1 MKPSLKQAVR
11 WVISNSRYEASSEH
25 ERDLSLMEPKAR
37 LFLDHWS
44 INEGWFANTKYQWS
58 PTSRSLYTCKPQIYP
73 DENMFIEL
81 DERIWLHFFHNQQS
95 SKTLSMIVNRSPKA
109 VWEKNLITGSFDLA
123 INRDIFRSAKP
134 NKIIMVIKMLLGF
147 WHLFEMFRVIFV
159 CDSDYILYKLSHK
172 SFWNLRSFKFLLVFF
187 LTEMWL

>member
-1 MKPSLKQAVR
+1 M
-11 WVISNSRYEASSEH
+11 
-25 ERDLSLMEPKAR
+25 
-37 LFLDHWS
+37 DHWS

-95 SKTLSMIVNRSPKA
+95 SKTLSMIVNRSPKSGMGKKSHY
-109 VWEKNLITGSFDLA
+109 WFIWSCNQY
-123 INRDIFRSAKP
+123 RDIFRSAKP

-172 SFWNLRSFKFLLVFF
+172 SLWNLRSFKFLLVFF
-187 LTEMWL
+187 